1 MSAKNLPPVPAPI
14 VASAAPAPAGR
25 RIAPPQNAQPRSV
38 FDATPPAISAARKSA
53 EATRRYLSSALQS
66 LRTAAS
72 AVEASAKTIS
82 TDAEAAAVFA
92 HEGLTPDVLK
102 QFGDL
107 ATPLLKAFT
116 A

>member
-14 VASAAPAPAGR
+14 VASAAPAPLGR
-25 RIAPPQNAQPRSV
+25 RVPAPQNAQPRSV
-38 FDATPPAISAARKSA
+38 FDATPPAISAARKSSESA
-53 EATRRYLSSALQS
+53 RRSMSGTLQALRNTMQ
-66 LRTAAS
+66 L
-72 AVEASAKTIS
+72 VEASAKTIS

-92 HEGLTPDVLK
+92 HEGLTPEVLK